1 MKTAIILVLAVSA
14 VGCGHARTTVSIV
27 GGENAPEAVALGQ
40 QGVFVAHDMT
50 FTKGNYNVLEWKAC
64 RKIESVLIHDEES
77 RLPEVVIK
85 YSDKECGT

>member
-1 MKTAIILVLAVSA
+1 VLTAF
-14 VGCGHARTTVSIV
+14 GCGQARTTVSIV
-27 GGENAPEAVALGQ
+27 EDDNAPEAVVLGK
-40 QGVFVAHDMT
+40 QGVFVAHSIS
-50 FTKGNYNVLEWKAC
+50 FIKGDYKVLEWPAC